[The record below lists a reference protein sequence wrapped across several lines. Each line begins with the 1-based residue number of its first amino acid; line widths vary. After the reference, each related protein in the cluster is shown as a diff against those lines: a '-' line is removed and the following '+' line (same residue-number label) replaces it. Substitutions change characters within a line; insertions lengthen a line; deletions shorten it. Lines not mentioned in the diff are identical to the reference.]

1 MAFFVSGIT
10 GLFLHAIFTL
20 VKCLFY
26 AGFLV
31 GILLTL
37 FPWLVGSMLPGR
49 RPKKP
54 WRRTRVKST
63 RISVRSLSYP
73 IRARLGANVFRE
85 ASSLKWFLLPLRSV
99 PSSQSLAPTLWLSPH
114 WSCHVLS
121 ALLRAGFSVSAGGKS
136 QSWIAYRLCNIPS
149 TSTPSSVRC
158 SAAIGVSRFEFF
170 FFDFRARE
178 NGEGMA
184 RHSPVQV
191 QFIR

>member
-1 MAFFVSGIT
+1 AGSPGPGLCRPCSLGRRWRYAWNMAFFVSGIM

-37 FPWLVGSMLPGR
+37 FPWLVGSILPGR

-73 IRARLGANVFRE
+73 IRARLGANVFRV
-85 ASSLKWFLLPLRSV
+85 SSLL
-99 PSSQSLAPTLWLSPH
+99 
-114 WSCHVLS
+114 
-121 ALLRAGFSVSAGGKS
+121 
-136 QSWIAYRLCNIPS
+136 
-149 TSTPSSVRC
+149 
-158 SAAIGVSRFEFF
+158 E
-170 FFDFRARE
+170 
-178 NGEGMA
+178 
-184 RHSPVQV
+184 
-191 QFIR
+191 